1 MKSTILLCTT
11 LLFLSVTAL
20 AQQPKSFND
29 LFEEMERSMQRG
41 IPQQRMDTIRLK
53 PGQNQYF
60 QISPDSSSYFYFK
73 MDTTLNGTS
82 MQQFFRFGDSLND
95 PFGGSD
101 PFGGGGFGNFNDIF
115 RQMEEMQRQFFGF
128 PPSTTPPAAPQE
140 DDGLLPEE
148 RIRLKEEQAMPGTGD
163 KPAAP
168 APPAKPA
175 KPKIKTS
182 RI

>member
-1 MKSTILLCTT
+1 MKSTISLCTT

-41 IPQQRMDTIRLK
+41 MPQQRVDTIRLK

-73 MDTTLNGTS
+73 VDTTLNGTS
-82 MQQFFRFGDSLND
+82 MQQFFRFGDSLD

-128 PPSTTPPAAPQE
+128 PPSPSLPAKPQE

-148 RIRLKEEQAMPGTGD
+148 RIRQREEQATPGTGD
-163 KPAAP
+163 KPAV
-168 APPAKPA
+168 PAKSA